1 LPLHHDPTPP
11 LVKAGRRFLYDAE
24 LTSGNGDLSCATCH
38 VFGDLDGLAWDL
50 SNPADPGFDYPA
62 PLRNTGLLEPRQF
75 LHPLKGPM
83 ITQSL
88 RGLAGTAPFHWRDDR
103 FGTPTS
109 PGADIPSFKDF
120 NPAFVDLLGRAEKI
134 SDSDMET
141 FARFALTIRYPPN
154 PYQRLDRGREPEQQ
168 AGFDFFT
175 GPFLSASGVENCA
188 GCHHLPL
195 GTNRLVNFEHTQVG
209 RDMKTAHLRN
219 VYQKVGRFN
228 VPGPQVDGYGL
239 IHDGTFDTVAGF
251 LRMEGF
257 FFPGDSEEERD
268 VTRRRLH
275 SYVIAFDT
283 GIAPAVGRQL
293 TVFAEV
299 RRQDRELI
307 ELLMRRAAARDC
319 DLTAHGWEGASLR
332 GWLLRDGTFQGD
344 RTGEAPL
351 SLDSLLEQYQRSA
364 EPLTFT
370 CVPPG
375 DGERTALDRELDG
388 RLDGD
393 VLAAS
398 HRGGTNHLSRPQS
411 SMR

>member
-1 LPLHHDPTPP
+1 
-11 LVKAGRRFLYDAE
+11 
-24 LTSGNGDLSCATCH
+24 
-38 VFGDLDGLAWDL
+38 
-50 SNPADPGFDYPA
+50 
-62 PLRNTGLLEPRQF
+62 
-75 LHPLKGPM
+75 M

-88 RGLAGTAPFHWRDDR
+88 RGLAGTAPFHWRGDR
-103 FGTPTS
+103 FGIADR
-109 PGADIPSFKDF
+109 PGADIPSFNDF
-120 NPAFVDLLGRAEKI
+120 NAAFVDLLGRAKQI
-134 SDSDMET
+134 SDGEMDA

-154 PYQRLDRGREPEQQ
+154 PYQRLDRGMEPDQQ

-219 VYQKVGRFN
+219 VYQKVGRYN

-251 LRMEGF
+251 LRMDGF
-257 FFPGDSEEERD
+257 FFPGKTEEEKD
-268 VTRRRLH
+268 VTRRQLH
-275 SYVIAFDT
+275 SYIIAFDT
-283 GIAPAVGRQL
+283 GMAPAVGRQL
-293 TVFAEV
+293 TITGQV
-299 RRQDRELI
+299 RRHDRESLD
-307 ELLMRRAAARDC
+307 LLVTRAAAGDC
-319 DLTAHGWEGASLR
+319 DLTARVWEGAVLR
-332 GWLLRDGTFQGD
+332 GWLLRNGTFHGD
-344 RTGEAPL
+344 RSGEAPL
-351 SLDSLLEQYQRSA
+351 SLDSLLERYQRNK

-375 DGERTALDRELDG
+375 DGVRSALDRELDG

-393 VLAAS
+393 V
-398 HRGGTNHLSRPQS
+398 QES

>member
-1 LPLHHDPTPP
+1 VVDLKTRQQLVTLPLRHDPTPP
-11 LVKAGRRFLYDAE
+11 LEKTSRRFLYDAA
-24 LTSGNGDLSCATCH
+24 LTSRDGDLSCATCH
-38 VFGDLDGLAWDL
+38 VFGDLDGVAWDL
-50 SNPADPGFDYPA
+50 SNPNDPVVDYPVR
-62 PLRNTGLLEPRQF
+62 LRNVGLLEPRQS

-88 RGLAGTAPFHWRDDR
+88 RGLAGTAPFHWRGDR
-103 FGTPTS
+103 FGTAYH
-109 PGADIPSFKDF
+109 PGADIPSFHDF
-120 NPAFVDLLGRAEKI
+120 NAAFVDLLGRAEQI
-134 SDSDMET
+134 SDGDMEV

-154 PYQRLDRGREPEQQ
+154 PYQRLDRGMEPDQK

-228 VPGPQVDGYGL
+228 VAGPQVDGYGL

-251 LRMEGF
+251 LRMDGF
-257 FFPGDSEEERD
+257 FFPGKTEEEKD
-268 VTRRRLH
+268 VTRRQLH

-293 TVFAEV
+293 TVAGEV
-299 RRQDRELI
+299 RRQDRELL
-307 ELLMRRAAARDC
+307 ELLVTRATAGDC
-319 DLTAHGWEGASLR
+319 DLTARAWEGAALR
-332 GWLLRDGTFQGD
+332 GWLLRNGTFHGD
-344 RTGEAPL
+344 RSGEAFL
-351 SLDSLLEQYQRSA
+351 SLDSLLDRYQRNA

-375 DGERTALDRELDG
+375 DGVRSALDRELDG

-393 VLAAS
+393 V
-398 HRGGTNHLSRPQS
+398 PES
-411 SMR
+411 SKR